1 VAKGLDVQ
9 RYKEQWKVIER
20 LNSYYN
26 KKGFY
31 ILRGCEVDILPDGSL
46 DLPNEFL
53 EEFDFV
59 VASIHTRFGQDNT
72 YRILRAIENP
82 CVNLIGHPTGKAYG
96 SREGY
101 PLTWNR

>member
-1 VAKGLDVQ
+1 MAKGLDVQ
-9 RYKEQWKVIER
+9 RYREQLRVTER

-53 EEFDFV
+53 EGFDFV
-59 VASIHTRFGQDNT
+59 VASINT
-72 YRILRAIENP
+72 HVE
-82 CVNLIGHPTGKAYG
+82 
-96 SREGY
+96 
-101 PLTWNR
+101 